1 MKNLND
7 NIKEVQNQIGYQFKN
22 EDLLYQAFTRSSYA
36 NENGGMD
43 NEELEFLGD
52 KALDFIVTKTLAY
65 HFGHLNSEDE
75 DFDNDEEY
83 DEFYF
88 DGQNEGS
95 LTILKSKLVDKQMLA
110 KRIDILNLNQY
121 LFMGEGDKKD
131 HKENEPSVKE
141 DLFEAII
148 GAVAIDSKW
157 DTDKLQDVVD
167 SMLNIDYYLENGFD
181 NDLDYISLIQEWNQK
196 EYGEI
201 PMYSYIQNY
210 DDSFTAYL
218 ILKTKRGNIRYLG
231 TGYSK
236 NESRNKCAENAY
248 LDIKEHNELWSID
261 DELPEIINM
270 DNSINLL
277 QELAQ
282 KGYQNMPIYN
292 IDDKPSFDEK
302 GNQLWSCTC
311 ILEDKNISYTAT
323 SSSKKDAKK
332 YAAYLVL
339 CEEFNLVNI
348 YE

>member
-1 MKNLND
+1 MKDLSTY
-7 NIKEVQNQIGYQFKN
+7 IKEVQNQIDYQFEN
-22 EDLLYQAFTRSSYA
+22 EDLLYQAFTRNSYA

-52 KALDFIVTKTLAY
+52 QALDFIVTKILTY
-65 HFGHLNSEDE
+65 RYGHLNSEDR
-75 DFDNDEEY
+75 DFDNNNEY
-83 DEFYF
+83 DEFF
-88 DGQNEGS
+88 FEGQDEGS
-95 LTILKSKLVDKQMLA
+95 LTVLKSKLVNKQMLA
-110 KRIDILNLNQY
+110 KRIDILNFNQY
-121 LFMGEGDKKD
+121 LFMSEGDKKD
-131 HKENEPSVKE
+131 HKENEPSIKE

-148 GAVAIDSKW
+148 GAVVIDSKW
-157 DTDKLQDVVD
+157 NTDKLQDVVEA
-167 SMLNIDYYLENGFD
+167 MLNIDYYLENGFD
-181 NDLDYISLIQEWNQK
+181 NDLDYISLIQEWTQK

-201 PMYSYIQNY
+201 PMYSYNQNY
-210 DDSFTAYL
+210 DNSFNAYL
-218 ILKTKRGNIRYLG
+218 ILKTKRGNIKYIG
-231 TGYSK
+231 TGNSK
-236 NESRNKCAENAY
+236 NDARNKCAENAY

-311 ILEDKNISYTAT
+311 SLLDKNISFTAT

>member
-1 MKNLND
+1 MKDLSTY
-7 NIKEVQNQIGYQFKN
+7 IKEVQNQIDYQFEN

-52 KALDFIVTKTLAY
+52 QALDFIVTKILTY
-65 HFGHLNSEDE
+65 RYGHLNSEDE
-75 DFDNDEEY
+75 DFDNNNEY
-83 DEFYF
+83 DEFF
-88 DGQNEGS
+88 FEGQDEGS
-95 LTILKSKLVDKQMLA
+95 LTILKSKLVNKQMLA
-110 KRIDILNLNQY
+110 KRIDILNFNQY

-131 HKENEPSVKE
+131 HKENETSIKE

-148 GAVAIDSKW
+148 GAVVVDSNW
-157 DTDKLQDVVD
+157 NTDKLQDVVEA
-167 SMLNIDYYLENGFD
+167 MLNIDYYLENGFD
-181 NDLDYISLIQEWNQK
+181 DDLDYISLIQEWNQK
-196 EYGEI
+196 ENGEI
-201 PMYSYIQNY
+201 PMYSYNQNY
-210 DDSFTAYL
+210 DKSFNAYL
-218 ILKTKRGNIRYLG
+218 ILKTKRGNTRYLG

-236 NESRNKCAENAY
+236 IAARNKCAENAY
-248 LDIKEHNELWSID
+248 LDIEEHNELWSIN

-270 DNSINLL
+270 DNAINLL

-292 IDDKPSFDEK
+292 IDEKPSFDEK

-311 ILEDKNISYTAT
+311 ILNDKNISYTAT

>member
-1 MKNLND
+1 MKDLSTY
-7 NIKEVQNQIGYQFKN
+7 IKEVQNQIDYQFEN

-52 KALDFIVTKTLAY
+52 QALDFIVTKILTY
-65 HFGHLNSEDE
+65 RYGHLNSEDG
-75 DFDNDEEY
+75 DFDNNNEY
-83 DEFYF
+83 DEFF
-88 DGQNEGS
+88 FEGQDEGS
-95 LTILKSKLVDKQMLA
+95 LTILKSKLVNKQMLA
-110 KRIDILNLNQY
+110 KRIDILNFNQY

-131 HKENEPSVKE
+131 HKEYEPSIKE

-148 GAVAIDSKW
+148 GAVVIDSNW
-157 DTDKLQDVVD
+157 NTDKLQDVVEA
-167 SMLNIDYYLENGFD
+167 MLNIDYYLENGFD
-181 NDLDYISLIQEWNQK
+181 DDLDYISLIQEWNQK
-196 EYGEI
+196 ENGEI
-201 PMYSYIQNY
+201 PMYSYNQNY
-210 DDSFTAYL
+210 DKSFNAYL
-218 ILKTKRGNIRYLG
+218 KQKKKRGNTRYLG

-236 NESRNKCAENAY
+236 IAARNKCAENAY
-248 LDIKEHNELWSID
+248 LDIKDNNELWSIN

-270 DNSINLL
+270 DNAINLL

-311 ILEDKNISYTAT
+311 ILNDKNISYTAT